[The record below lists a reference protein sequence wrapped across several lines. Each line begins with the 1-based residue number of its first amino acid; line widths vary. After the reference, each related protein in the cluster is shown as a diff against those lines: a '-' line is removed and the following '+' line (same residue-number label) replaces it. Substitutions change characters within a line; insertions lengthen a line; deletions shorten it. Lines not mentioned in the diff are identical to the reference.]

1 MKRLPVHSN
10 DPNGPRLEAIAS
22 HLTEDLLERF
32 VFVGGAVTGLLITDP
47 AMPPVRTTLDV
58 DVVVEVLATR
68 DYHDI
73 EDQLRRLGFSH
84 DLSPTAPICRWIKAG
99 LILDVMP
106 TRGDILGF
114 TNPWYSM
121 AVEHAEVWVSSQGRC
136 IRIVQAPV
144 FLATKL
150 EAFRGRGQGD
160 FLCSH
165 DLGDVLAVVDGR
177 DTLIQECQH
186 ASFALRHYL
195 GVQFTELL
203 GHPAFCEALPC
214 HLPGDAASQQR
225 LPDLQ
230 RKLAQLA
237 ALSEASDTSS
247 PPSEVP

>member
-1 MKRLPVHSN
+1 MRLWLVHPN
-10 DPNGPRLEAIAS
+10 DPNVQRLEAIAS
-22 HLTEDLLERF
+22 HLTENLLERF

-73 EDQLRRLGFSH
+73 EDQLRRLGFSN
-84 DLSPTAPICRWIKAG
+84 DLSPAAPICRWIKAG

-114 TNPWYSM
+114 TNPWYPM
-121 AVEHAEVWVSSQGRC
+121 AVEQTEVLVSSQGAR
-136 IRIVQAPV
+136 IRVVQAPV

-177 DTLIQECQH
+177 ETLVHECQH
-186 ASFALRHYL
+186 ANAALRHYL
-195 GVQFTELL
+195 SVQFTELL

-225 LPDLQ
+225 LPDLR
-230 RKLAQLA
+230 RKLEQLA
-237 ALSEASDTSS
+237 ALSGVGDAFHL
-247 PPSEVP
+247 PCEVP